1 MLSVRGHCT
10 RSIIIRAIKPE
21 FSPPTIV
28 QRLADGSALTIATH
42 TDTRDIFTGTWVAA
56 VMVLL
61 LHIFDISNS
70 DVTCPRFANST
81 AASLTLHISECLSSP
96 IDFRWK
102 KKKKQMHNDIF
113 VTSQHCYRLAFVHK
127 PSLRWASF
135 AFVHYVIAWAL
146 MRVPQ

>member
-102 KKKKQMHNDIF
+102 KKKNKCIMISSLHLNIVIASRLF
-113 VTSQHCYRLAFVHK
+113 TSPAYGELPLLSFTT
-127 PSLRWASF
+127 SLRG
-135 AFVHYVIAWAL
+135 
-146 MRVPQ
+146 R